1 MDLILQKLKLIH
13 IKDLNI
19 HDPGFL
25 EIAFLTTMAIRVVEF
40 SSGGYKIKNI
50 FAYESTYPK
59 EIFEYWELDSR
70 GSLSSLQKTELII
83 WFFM

>member
-25 EIAFLTTMAIRVVEF
+25 EIAFLSTMSIRVVEF
-40 SSGGYKIKNI
+40 SSGGGIKLRIFLPRNQHTQRKFLNIENWTLAKTRGDYFDFSCKKIK
-50 FAYESTYPK
+50 
-59 EIFEYWELDSR
+59 
-70 GSLSSLQKTELII
+70 
-83 WFFM
+83 

>member
-1 MDLILQKLKLIH
+1 MTKVTHSVTIISNYPRLMDLILQKLKLIH

-40 SSGGYKIKNI
+40 SNGGGGGGGRYKIRKM
-50 FAYESTYPK
+50 FV
-59 EIFEYWELDSR
+59 
-70 GSLSSLQKTELII
+70 
-83 WFFM
+83 

>member
-59 EIFEYWELDSR
+59 EMFQYWELEP
-70 GSLSSLQKTELII
+70 Q
-83 WFFM
+83 